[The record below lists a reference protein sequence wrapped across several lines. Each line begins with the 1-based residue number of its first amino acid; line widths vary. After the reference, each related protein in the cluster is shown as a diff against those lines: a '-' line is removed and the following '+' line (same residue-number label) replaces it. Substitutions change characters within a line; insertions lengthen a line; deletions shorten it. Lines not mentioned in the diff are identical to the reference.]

1 MILADK
7 IIELRKK
14 SGMSQEELAEKLGVS
29 RQSVS
34 KWEGAQSMPDLNRI
48 LQLSQI
54 FEVSTDYLLKDSMEE
69 SDTVKDKSMTN
80 DTEPPLRI
88 VKMGEADSYLKDNSK
103 FALRI
108 AVSVAMFII
117 SFSPMIVIDGLS
129 NDSEFGS
136 VIGVSIMFVLIAL
149 GVINIILAA
158 LKMGKYKFITDESFE
173 PEYGVS
179 GMAKECAEKFHP
191 VYSLSI
197 ASAVGLFIT
206 CFIPVIVTD
215 EMFGKWTTVSTAL
228 MFVMI
233 AVGVFLIVRA
243 GIIKS
248 GFEKLYDESQYSKL
262 RKKSDEKTG
271 KIIGAY
277 WCIITAVYLAVSFLT
292 FRWDITWV
300 IWPVAALLTPVVKL
314 IAESVNKEK

>member
-117 SFSPMIVIDGLS
+117 SFSPMNVIDELS
-129 NDSEFGS
+129 NDSEIGS

-158 LKMGKYKFITDESFE
+158 LKNGK
-173 PEYGVS
+173 V
-179 GMAKECAEKFHP
+179 
-191 VYSLSI
+191 
-197 ASAVGLFIT
+197 
-206 CFIPVIVTD
+206 
-215 EMFGKWTTVSTAL
+215 
-228 MFVMI
+228 
-233 AVGVFLIVRA
+233 
-243 GIIKS
+243 
-248 GFEKLYDESQYSKL
+248 
-262 RKKSDEKTG
+262 
-271 KIIGAY
+271 
-277 WCIITAVYLAVSFLT
+277 
-292 FRWDITWV
+292 
-300 IWPVAALLTPVVKL
+300 
-314 IAESVNKEK
+314 